1 MLQSRS
7 SSHLFIDSAY
17 QFLAT
22 MHMGV
27 VIFFFF
33 FFFSSLSSPRSSHT
47 NKCELYIHLGLGEY
61 QKRLVPYL
69 LYLTLFQVAD

>member
-1 MLQSRS
+1 MLQSTS

-27 VIFFFF
+27 VISSFS
-33 FFFSSLSSPRSSHT
+33 FFSSLSSPRSSHT
-47 NKCELYIHLGLGEY
+47 NKSELYIHLGFGEY
-61 QKRLVPYL
+61 QKCLVPYL
-69 LYLTLFQVAD
+69 LYLALFQAAD